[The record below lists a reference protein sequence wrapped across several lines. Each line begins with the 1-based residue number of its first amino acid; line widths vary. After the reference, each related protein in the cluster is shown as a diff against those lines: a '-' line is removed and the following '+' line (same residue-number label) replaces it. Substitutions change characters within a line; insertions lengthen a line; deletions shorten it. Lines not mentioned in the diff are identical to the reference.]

1 MASSLLEL
9 RRQAGFATA
18 KEFAAAEGI
27 AEATYARYE
36 SSPEKIPTKAAW
48 QLADRFGVSIDV
60 IVGHADVDVASLKG
74 DVQAVFDHLSKQSQ
88 ASALDYLMFLAKRD
102 EDMAA
107 AEREEE
113 RRRYDAVCY
122 RMEQLFLAKLER
134 NDEDL
139 FAFGTPE
146 QIRAAFEEFV
156 EKRADERQEP
166 GARDSVA
173 QIMAA
178 YDRTHGS
185 FRYGNMTVLTSEV
198 DLRKPHVFVEYE
210 SATGKEASKKGKA

>member
-9 RRQAGFATA
+9 RRQAGYATA
-18 KEFAAAEGI
+18 KEFAQEAGI

-60 IVGHADVDVASLKG
+60 IVGHADVDVAALKG
-74 DVQAVFDHLSKQSQ
+74 DVQAVFDHLSARSQ

-102 EDMAA
+102 EDEAR

-113 RRRYDAVCY
+113 LRRYDAVCY

-134 NDEDL
+134 NDEGL
-139 FAFGTPE
+139 FSFGTPE
-146 QIRAAFEEFV
+146 QLREAFRGYV
-156 EKRADERQEP
+156 EQRADERQDP
-166 GARDSVA
+166 GVRDSVE

-185 FRYGNMTVLTSEV
+185 LRAGGMTLLSSEV
-198 DLRKPHVFVEYE
+198 DLRNPHVRAEWE
-210 SATGKEASKKGKA
+210 KGGRKA

>member
-9 RRQAGFATA
+9 RRQAGFSTA
-18 KEFAAAEGI
+18 KEFAQAEGI

-60 IVGHADVDVASLKG
+60 IVGHADVDVAALKG
-74 DVQAVFDHLSKQSQ
+74 DVQAAFDRLSTRSQ
-88 ASALDYLMFLAKRD
+88 ASALDYLAFLAKHD
-102 EDMAA
+102 EDTAR
-107 AEREEE
+107 AECEDEA
-113 RRRYDAVCY
+113 RRYDAVSY

-134 NDEDL
+134 ADEQL
-139 FAFGTPE
+139 FAFGTPR
-146 QIRAAFEEFV
+146 QIREAFEEFV
-156 EKRADERQEP
+156 EKRADECQDP

-178 YDRTHGS
+178 YDRAHGS
-185 FRYGNMTVLTSEV
+185 FRMGGMTVLTSEV
-198 DLRKPHVFVEYE
+198 DHRNPLVRAEWEKGGRK
-210 SATGKEASKKGKA
+210 A

>member
-18 KEFAAAEGI
+18 KEFAQAEGI

-36 SSPEKIPTKAAW
+36 SNPEKIPTKAAW

-74 DVQAVFDHLSKQSQ
+74 DVQAVFDHLSRRSQQS
-88 ASALDYLMFLAKRD
+88 LMDYLLFLAKRD
-102 EDMAA
+102 EDMER

-113 RRRYDAVCY
+113 ARRYDAVCY
-122 RMEQLFLAKLER
+122 RMEQLFLAWLER

-146 QIRAAFEEFV
+146 QLREAFEGFV
-156 EKRADERQEP
+156 TKRADERQEP
-166 GARDSVA
+166 DARASVP

-185 FRYGNMTVLTSEV
+185 FRTGGMTVLTSEV
-198 DLRKPHVFVEYE
+198 DLRNPHVRAEWE
-210 SATGKEASKKGKA
+210 KGGRKA

>member
-9 RRQAGFATA
+9 RRQAGFSTA

-74 DVQAVFDHLSKQSQ
+74 DVQAVFDHLSARSQ

-107 AEREEE
+107 AEREEQV
-113 RRRYDAVCY
+113 RRYDAVSY

-134 NDEDL
+134 NDEQL
-139 FAFGTPE
+139 FVFGTPE
-146 QIRAAFEEFV
+146 QIRAAFQEFV

-166 GARDSVA
+166 GVRDSVA

-178 YDRTHGS
+178 YDRAHGN
-185 FRYGNMTVLTSEV
+185 FRAGGMTVLTSEV
-198 DLRKPHVFVEYE
+198 DLRNPHVRAEWE
-210 SATGKEASKKGKA
+210 KGGRKA

>member
-9 RRQAGFATA
+9 RRQAGFSTA
-18 KEFAAAEGI
+18 KEFAQAEGI

-48 QLADRFGVSIDV
+48 QLADRFGVPIDV
-60 IVGHADVDVASLKG
+60 IVGHTSLDVASPKG
-74 DVQAVFDHLSKQSQ
+74 DVQAMFGRLSARSQ
-88 ASALDYLMFLAKRD
+88 ASALDYLMFLARRD
-102 EDMAA
+102 EDTARI
-107 AEREEE
+107 EREEE
-113 RRRYDAVCY
+113 ARRYDAVCY

-146 QIRAAFEEFV
+146 QVRVAFEEFV
-156 EKRADERQEP
+156 EKRADERQDP
-166 GARDSVA
+166 GVRDSVA

-185 FRYGNMTVLTSEV
+185 FRHGGMTVLTSEV
-198 DLRKPHVFVEYE
+198 DLRNPHIRTEWE
-210 SATGKEASKKGKA
+210 KRGRKA

>member
-9 RRQAGFATA
+9 RRQAGFSTA
-18 KEFAAAEGI
+18 KEFAQAEGI

-60 IVGHADVDVASLKG
+60 IVGHADVDVAALKG
-74 DVQAVFDHLSKQSQ
+74 DVQAAFDRLSRRSQ
-88 ASALDYLMFLAKRD
+88 ASALDYLAFLAKHD
-102 EDMAA
+102 EDTAR
-107 AEREEE
+107 AERENDAC
-113 RRRYDAVCY
+113 RYDAVSY

-134 NDEDL
+134 DNVQL
-139 FAFGTPE
+139 FSFGTPE
-146 QIRAAFEEFV
+146 QIREAFEKFV
-156 EKRADERQEP
+156 EKRADERQDP

-178 YDRTHGS
+178 YDRAHGS
-185 FRYGNMTVLTSEV
+185 FRLGGMTVLTSEV
-198 DLRKPHVFVEYE
+198 DHRNSLVRAKWEKEGRK
-210 SATGKEASKKGKA
+210 A

>member
-18 KEFAAAEGI
+18 KEFAQAEGI

-74 DVQAVFDHLSKQSQ
+74 DVQAVFDHLSRRSQ

-113 RRRYDAVCY
+113 ARRYDAVSY

-134 NDEDL
+134 TDGDL

-156 EKRADERQEP
+156 SKRADERQEP
-166 GARDSVA
+166 GVRDSVA

-178 YDRTHGS
+178 YDRAHGS
-185 FRYGNMTVLTSEV
+185 FRHGGMTVLTSEV
-198 DLRKPHVFVEYE
+198 DLRNPHVRAEWE
-210 SATGKEASKKGKA
+210 KGGRKA